1 MQFLVRTS
9 TPTVRLD
16 PSMHRTFRRIIPAVS
31 LVLMSTA
38 SAAHA
43 QVTAYAVTTNNLGV
57 QQLVRFNPFSPAA
70 VTTVGPT
77 GFTLTGIDFRPA
89 TNMLYGY
96 DGDRLY
102 TINTTT
108 GAATFQFDV
117 NNAAGNVGFDFN
129 PTVDRIRVVDA
140 SGLNMRLNQLTGATT
155 VDGAYT
161 FAAGDVNF
169 GTTPSFT
176 SVAYTNSDNDPATG
190 TTLFG
195 IDRNLGQLITI
206 TNPNGGTIST
216 VGSLGIG
223 AFGSI
228 TGFDIFTQ
236 GAVNTAFF
244 SATGVGGTVSRLYTV
259 NLGTGAA
266 TLIGDIGAVGIVE
279 GLSIQ
284 TVPEPG
290 TWAMLL
296 VGVGALGVAARR
308 KRAMVA

>member
-1 MQFLVRTS
+1 MNCTLRSIVA
-9 TPTVRLD
+9 
-16 PSMHRTFRRIIPAVS
+16 AVS
-31 LVLMSTA
+31 LLLMGATA
-38 SAAHA
+38 AQA
-43 QVTAYAVTTNNLGV
+43 QVTAYAVTTNSLGV
-57 QQLVRFNPFSPAA
+57 QQLVRFNPFSPNA
-70 VTTVGPT
+70 VTTVGAT
-77 GFTLTGIDFRPA
+77 GVKLTGIDFRPA
-89 TNMLYGY
+89 TNQLYGY
-96 DGDRLY
+96 DGDMLY
-102 TINTTT
+102 IINTTT
-108 GAATFQFDV
+108 GAAAAQFDV
-117 NNAAGNVGFDFN
+117 NNASGNVGFDFN

-155 VDGAYT
+155 VDGAYS
-161 FAAGDVNF
+161 FAAGDANF

-190 TTLFG
+190 TTLYG

-223 AFGSI
+223 AFTGI
-228 TGFDIFTQ
+228 TGFDIFTS
-236 GAVNTAFF
+236 GGTNTAFF
-244 SATGVGGTVSRLYTV
+244 SAAFAGSGTSRLYTL

-266 TLIGDIGAVGIVE
+266 TLIGDIGGGSIVE

-296 VGVGALGVAARR
+296 VGLGAMGIVARR
-308 KRAMVA
+308 RRALNA